1 MIDFHENKKGIIKRT
16 TSLRLIKAIFVVH
29 TLSQGR
35 IYVPDC
41 HKNGKGGGTNESLKM
56 QDFAPFPEE
65 KFLRWVGMFLVP
77 LNIS

>member
-1 MIDFHENKKGIIKRT
+1 MIDFHENKKGIIKQT
-16 TSLRLIKAIFVVH
+16 TSLRLTVSKLFLLFIH
-29 TLSQGR
+29 
-35 IYVPDC
+35 C